1 MAVPL
6 RIDYCALARLRAH
19 ERNPRTHSRK
29 QIRQIAGSIETFGFT
44 NPVLIDEK
52 GGIIAGHGRVA
63 AAKLLGMNEVPTVRL
78 AEMSE
83 AQKRAYIIADNKLAE
98 NAGWDRE
105 LLALELQ
112 YITELDPEFDLTL
125 TGFEMA
131 EIDLVLDGD
140 GNNTASD
147 ALPEIDPSAPVVS
160 RPGDLW
166 QLGPHRLLCGDA
178 RSGASHTALL
188 GGERARMIFT
198 DPPFNV
204 PIGGHVSGLGKIK
217 HDEFVMASGE
227 MSAAEFVAFLGTVLG
242 QLATHSTDGSLHFVC
257 MDWRHAFELLSA
269 ARPVYAEFKNL
280 CIWNKDNGGMGSLY
294 RSKHELVFLFKN
306 GTAPHINNVALGRHG
321 RYRTNVWDYA
331 GVNTLKRGRQA
342 ELTMHPTVKPVA
354 LVADAIKDCS
364 NRGDIILDAFAGSGT
379 TIIAAEETGRRGYA
393 LELDPRYVDVAVRRW
408 QAHTGDEA
416 SEATTGFSF
425 AEAARWARDSEPA
438 AAATEK
444 ETVNGR

>member
-1 MAVPL
+1 MATPL
-6 RIDYCALARLRAH
+6 KIEYRALARLH
-19 ERNPRTHSRK
+19 PHDRNPRTHSRK
-29 QIRQIAGSIETFGFT
+29 QIRQIARSIERFGFT
-44 NPVLIDEK
+44 NPVLIDDA
-52 GGIIAGHGRVA
+52 GRIIAGHGRVE
-63 AAKLLGMNEVPTVRL
+63 AAKHLGMTEVPTVRL
-78 AEMSE
+78 AAMSE

-105 LLALELQ
+105 LLALELE
-112 YITELDPEFDLTL
+112 YIAELDAELDLTL

-131 EIDLVLDGD
+131 EIDLVLEGD
-140 GNNTASD
+140 GSGAVSD

-178 RSGASHTALL
+178 RSSASYTALL

-227 MSAAEFVAFLGTVLG
+227 MSASEFVAFLGTVLG

-416 SEATTGFSF
+416 SETTTGFSF
-425 AEAARWARDSEPA
+425 AEAARWARTSEPA
-438 AAATEK
+438 ATAAEK
-444 ETVNGR
+444 ETVDGR